1 MPPITAF
8 SRRLVRIS
16 RHLASAAL
24 LGTAGLAIGAHAGA
38 ASGYEPIMKDMENV
52 ETDLEILRERQIPM
66 LVFFHATYCT
76 YCRTV
81 DEEFLQAMAEE
92 PEYEGRLIIRR
103 VEIDS
108 PTPEIQW
115 QGESWTPQEFA
126 RVLGVQLVPTVIY
139 FGPDGQQVADEL
151 KGVTVPDFYP
161 AYLDARLKTAERCIE
176 DPELTACTDGIDEP
190 RRDLTAED

>member
-1 MPPITAF
+1 MHATNTF
-8 SRRLVRIS
+8 FRRLARPA
-16 RHLASAAL
+16 RHLVTAAL
-24 LGTAGLAIGAHAGA
+24 VAAGLATSAHAEGTIGGA
-38 ASGYEPIMKDMENV
+38 PIMTDMENV
-52 ETDLEILRERQIPM
+52 QADIELLQAQQIPM

-81 DEEFLQAMAEE
+81 DEEFLEDMAEE

-108 PTPEIQW
+108 PLPEIAW

-126 RVLGVQLVPTVIY
+126 RVLGVQLVPTVIF
-139 FGPDGQQVADEL
+139 FGPDGAQLGEAL

-161 AYLDARLKTAERCIE
+161 AYLDARLETAERCI
-176 DPELTACTDGIDEP
+176 DALDDDACRNGIYQP
-190 RRDLTAED
+190 LRDLTPDD